1 LQIPCLSRVW
11 DAADW
16 MAVAKDWKE
25 MIARF
30 RAMLLLPNSS
40 SVLTATERQFNVSD
54 REDCINSYIVQQF
67 IENCNCLPSIL
78 PVKVDLFDQYSYC
91 FEVKDIRNLSIDL
104 ETRYNEQVSRINQYE
119 FEAMKRCQSPC
130 RTDGYSVRY
139 VTYPWPNLKTA
150 RSIPLLEKLASN
162 YGYPTSIS
170 ELRGVA
176 NFYQVYLKSESIKRV
191 PFANQSAKDILSFE
205 KELES
210 LQNRLARLTVQAWTS
225 SSQEITEE
233 EAYPTKNLVADIGGA
248 LGLWSGIS
256 ILTLCELLEL
266 LIYISRGLARR
277 TQQNPSRERQQTAA
291 GGVSQLDPEAVGL
304 ESGKIAL

>member
-1 LQIPCLSRVW
+1 MEE
-11 DAADW
+11 AAELVVHSENW
-16 MAVAKDWKE
+16 SE
-25 MIARF
+25 MIRRL

-40 SVLTATERQFNVSD
+40 SVLTATERQFNVSG

-91 FEVKDIRNLSIDL
+91 FDAKDIGNLSIDL
-104 ETRYNEQVSRINQYE
+104 EIRYNEQVSRINQYE

-150 RSIPLLEKLASN
+150 RSTLLLQKLASN
-162 YGYPTSIS
+162 YGYRTSVS
-170 ELRGVA
+170 GLRGVA
-176 NFYQVYLKSESIKRV
+176 NFYQAYLKSLSLTGV
-191 PFANQSAKDILSFE
+191 PFANQSAKDILGFE

-225 SSQEITEE
+225 EGQEITEE
-233 EAYPTKNLVADIGGA
+233 EAYPTKNLVADI
-248 LGLWSGIS
+248 
-256 ILTLCELLEL
+256 
-266 LIYISRGLARR
+266 
-277 TQQNPSRERQQTAA
+277 
-291 GGVSQLDPEAVGL
+291 
-304 ESGKIAL
+304 

>member
-1 LQIPCLSRVW
+1 MKE
-11 DAADW
+11 AAELVVHSGNW
-16 MAVAKDWKE
+16 SE
-25 MIARF
+25 MIRRL

-40 SVLTATERQFNVSD
+40 SVLTATERQFNVSG

-91 FEVKDIRNLSIDL
+91 FDAKDIGNLSIDL

-130 RTDGYSVRY
+130 RTDGYSVR
-139 VTYPWPNLKTA
+139 
-150 RSIPLLEKLASN
+150 PLPSK
-162 YGYPTSIS
+162 
-170 ELRGVA
+170 
-176 NFYQVYLKSESIKRV
+176 
-191 PFANQSAKDILSFE
+191 

-233 EAYPTKNLVADIGGA
+233 EAYPTKNLVADI
-248 LGLWSGIS
+248 
-256 ILTLCELLEL
+256 
-266 LIYISRGLARR
+266 
-277 TQQNPSRERQQTAA
+277 
-291 GGVSQLDPEAVGL
+291 
-304 ESGKIAL
+304 